1 MNPPPASLTSSFAPC
16 LLSPLPHLTR
26 PASGRSALGQVP
38 GLSRLPPSK
47 KGGEQQGGAGKAGTG
62 GKGGSTAAHGGGGG
76 AADGREAEDE
86 CGKAGGEYALFYG
99 SMCCERA
106 GNTGSK
112 RGDLN
117 GGGQGSEVGSA
128 GGGRALRR
136 IDLGERQ
143 TVMRALGDGEPFIL
157 TGLDVGPCVG
167 RWSAQHLHAAAGDKP
182 LAAGVH
188 VCAHKTVDLAGHR
201 RAGTRKNFHF
211 VEMPFGE
218 FIQRCAPSEFEHLPP
233 LAPVLGA
240 GERLYLRSVATG
252 AEASRTPSHLPD
264 TFPELAADVVLPH
277 GVIYDADSYHS
288 SVLRVASGDTELWTH
303 YDVMHNMLIQVTGT
317 KHVTLWP
324 PSQDANLY
332 TEGSSSRVPNVH
344 EPDLARFPRFSRTY
358 HTRVTGLLRYASR
371 QQVAAV
377 EWGVR
382 RVVWSGGVGWM
393 AGQSSYFVGVVC
405 T

>member
-1 MNPPPASLTSSFAPC
+1 MVW
-16 LLSPLPHLTR
+16 
-26 PASGRSALGQVP
+26 SALGQVP

-47 KGGEQQGGAGKAGTG
+47 KGSEQQSSATKSESG
-62 GKGGSTAAHGGGGG
+62 GKGGSAAAHKGGGN

-86 CGKAGGEYALFYG
+86 CDTAGGEYALFYG
-99 SMCCERA
+99 STCCERSD
-106 GNTGSK
+106 NTGSR
-112 RGDLN
+112 RGDLS
-117 GGGQGSEVGSA
+117 GRGKGSAVGSA
-128 GGGRALRR
+128 GRALRR
-136 IDLGERQ
+136 IAFCERQ
-143 TVMRALGDGEPFIL
+143 LVVRALADGEPFIL

-188 VCAHKTVDLAGHR
+188 VCPQKTVDLAGHR

-218 FIQRCAPSEFEHLPP
+218 FIQRCAPSEFAHLPP
-233 LAPVLGA
+233 LAPVVGA
-240 GERLYLRSVATG
+240 GERLYLRSVASG
-252 AEASRTPSHLPD
+252 AEASRTPSHLSD

-317 KHVTLWP
+317 KRVTLWP
-324 PSQDANLY
+324 PSQDDNLY
-332 TEGSSSRVPNVH
+332 TEGSSSRVPNVD

-358 HTRVTGLLRYASR
+358 HTCVTGLLR
-371 QQVAAV
+371 
-377 EWGVR
+377 
-382 RVVWSGGVGWM
+382 
-393 AGQSSYFVGVVC
+393 
-405 T
+405 